1 MKKTLTT
8 LVLTLALTLTLGYMN
23 VLGQN
28 TDRLHKNGIP
38 NLKQAVQSENTGLKK
53 SAIYMAGKYKIAEMV
68 EPLVNQLAKE
78 DDDNVKVLIALS
90 LYEIGD
96 EKGIDAIQDLAY
108 RENPGR
114 VKRMTEA
121 LVYEYY
127 KDEDNLTALAK

>member
-96 EKGIDAIQDLAY
+96 EKGIDAIQDLVY

>member
-108 RENPGR
+108 REGR

>member
-68 EPLVNQLAKE
+68 ESLVNQLAKE

-108 RENPGR
+108 REGR